1 MDISIE
7 QALKLGVEAHRKGSL
22 KEAERL
28 YHVILKFQ
36 PKQADANHNLGLI
49 ALSRNQ
55 LSEALALFKIATE
68 GGPKVE
74 QFWLS
79 YIGALIS
86 SNQFKEAKRAAK
98 KAKKKGVSEKRVEAL
113 FDKRFAKP
121 TVTNPVRQ
129 GPSEEQLNTLM
140 EHYQNRQYENAENLA
155 KLLTQKFP
163 KHQFSWKV
171 LGALLKQTG
180 RNNEAISAMKKSVK
194 IEPQD
199 AEARNNLG
207 VIFQE
212 LGRLDEAKISYIQTI
227 AIEPNFA
234 EAYNNLGALLLELG
248 KLDEAKVKLSK
259 AISLDINSARAYN
272 NLGATFTKLWRLIEA
287 EANYKRA
294 LTLKPD
300 YADAYNNLG
309 NTLKELGRL
318 DEAEA
323 NLRRAID
330 LEPNYVEANYNLGHV
345 LAETGR
351 LDEAAVSYK
360 HALSCDPNHR
370 SAEIRLVHV
379 QKHMCDWSH
388 PEEFFSSLD
397 ALTNVPVVSTFNLLS
412 MIDSPSQ
419 HQKFS
424 RKWAESEYSSIQVL
438 PLTKPSSKKRLRV
451 GYFSSDMHD
460 HAILF
465 LMAGL
470 LREHD
475 KSKFDIHVYSYG
487 RVQKGEWRRRAQKDV
502 TSFID
507 VSDMSDSDI
516 VALAREHE
524 LDIAIDV
531 NGYTKNT
538 RSRLFAYRMAPIQIN
553 YLGYPST
560 MGADFIDYLI
570 GDNIIIPDEQRE
582 FYSEKIIYM
591 PHCYQPNDEAR
602 SIAETVTSRSDFSL
616 PEDGFV
622 FCCFNNNFKISPK
635 EYNIWMRIMKQVD
648 NSVLWLL
655 GANQWAEQNLK
666 REAEARSI
674 SSERIVF
681 AHKVPLAEH
690 LARHKHADL
699 FIDTFN
705 YNAHT
710 TASDAL
716 WAGLP
721 VVTKQGK
728 QFSARVAA
736 SLLHAAGLGA
746 LVTKTESEYEN
757 LIVSL
762 AKDRA
767 GLASIKQ
774 TLLQTRKSCPLFD
787 TVSYT
792 RQFEA
797 GLQKA
802 YQYHRNGTAPA
813 DIYIE
818 DAKPNK

>member
-1 MDISIE
+1 MTELSVQQMLDAAQFHASKGDIS
-7 QALKLGVEAHRKGSL
+7 QARALYASL
-22 KEAERL
+22 L
-28 YHVILKFQ
+28 YAF
-36 PKQADANHNLGLI
+36 PDN
-49 ALSRNQ
+49 
-55 LSEALALFKIATE
+55 E
-68 GGPKVE
+68 
-74 QFWLS
+74 
-79 YIGALIS
+79 
-86 SNQFKEAKRAAK
+86 
-98 KAKKKGVSEKRVEAL
+98 
-113 FDKRFAKP
+113 
-121 TVTNPVRQ
+121 
-129 GPSEEQLNTLM
+129 
-140 EHYQNRQYENAENLA
+140 LA
-155 KLLTQKFP
+155 KEGLAGLPEDGPQPSDYLIEEVFGLY
-163 KHQFSWKV
+163 SAGKV
-171 LGALLKQTG
+171 SILNKRLDELLKRYSG
-180 RNNEAISAMKKSVK
+180 SPVLWNVKGGVAKSLGELEVAIKAFEMVVRLKPAHAAGHS
-194 IEPQD
+194 
-199 AEARNNLG
+199 NLG

-212 LGRLDEAKISYIQTI
+212 QGRLNDAVDSYARALAFEPDPFAFNNQGTILKQLERWDEAIDRYRS
-227 AIEPNFA
+227 ALALDPNF
-234 EAYNNLGALLLELG
+234 
-248 KLDEAKVKLSK
+248 
-259 AISLDINSARAYN
+259 
-272 NLGATFTKLWRLIEA
+272 
-287 EANYKRA
+287 
-294 LTLKPD
+294 
-300 YADAYNNLG
+300 
-309 NTLKELGRL
+309 
-318 DEAEA
+318 
-323 NLRRAID
+323 
-330 LEPNYVEANYNLGHV
+330 VEANFNLGHV

-351 LDEAAVSYK
+351 LDEAAESYK
-360 HALSCDPNHR
+360 HALPYDPNYR

-379 QKHMCDWSH
+379 QQQMCDWSY
-388 PEEFFSSLD
+388 PVDFLSSLD
-397 ALTNVPVVSTFNLLS
+397 ALTNVPIVSTFNLLS

-424 RKWAESEYSSIQVL
+424 RKWAESEYGSIQVL
-438 PLTKPSSKKRLRV
+438 PLAKPSSKKRLRV

-681 AHKVPLAEH
+681 AHKVPLEEH

>member
-1 MDISIE
+1 IST
-7 QALKLGVEAHRKGSL
+7 
-22 KEAERL
+22 
-28 YHVILKFQ
+28 
-36 PKQADANHNLGLI
+36 
-49 ALSRNQ
+49 NQ
-55 LSEALALFKIATE
+55 L
-68 GGPKVE
+68 
-74 QFWLS
+74 
-79 YIGALIS
+79 
-86 SNQFKEAKRAAK
+86 KEAKRAIR
-98 KAKKKGVSEKRVEAL
+98 KAKKKGVSEKRLEAL
-113 FDKRFAKP
+113 FARRFSKQ
-121 TVTNPVRQ
+121 PVASPVSES
-129 GPSEEQLNTLM
+129 PSQEQLNTLM
-140 EHYQNRQYENAENLA
+140 GYYQNSRYENAEKLA
-155 KLLTQKFP
+155 KLLTKRFP
-163 KHQFSWKV
+163 KHQFAWKI
-171 LGALLKQTG
+171 LGVLLKQTG
-180 RNNEAISAMKKSVK
+180 RNYEAISAMKKSVNLQ
-194 IEPQD
+194 PHD
-199 AEARNNLG
+199 AEAYNNLG
-207 VIFQE
+207 LTLQE
-212 LGRLDEAKISYIQTI
+212 LERFEEAEASYIQ
-227 AIEPNFA
+227 AITVEPNFA

-248 KLDEAKVKLSK
+248 RPDEAEPILRK
-259 AISLDINSARAYN
+259 AISLDINSPRAHN
-272 NLGATFTKLWRLIEA
+272 NLGATLTKLWRLVEA
-287 EANYKRA
+287 EANYKKA
-294 LTLKPD
+294 LALKPD

-309 NTLKELGRL
+309 NTLKELGRF
-318 DEAEA
+318 DEAEPI
-323 NLRRAID
+323 LRKAIA
-330 LEPNYVEANYNLGHV
+330 LEPDFLEANSNLGHL

-351 LDEAAVSYK
+351 LDEAAESYK
-360 HALSCDPNHR
+360 RALSCDPNYM

-379 QKHMCDWSH
+379 QQQMCDWSH
-388 PEEFFSSLD
+388 PEDFLSSLD
-397 ALTNVPVVSTFNLLS
+397 ALTDVPIVSTFNLLS
-412 MIDSPSQ
+412 MIDSPSY

-424 RKWAESEYSSIQVL
+424 RKWAESEYGSIQAL
-438 PLTKPSSKKRLRV
+438 PLAKLSSKKRLRV

-475 KSKFDIHVYSYG
+475 KSKFDIYVYSYG
-487 RVQKGEWRRRAQKDV
+487 RVRKSEWRRRAEKDA

-516 VALAREHE
+516 VSLAREHE

-553 YLGYPST
+553 YLGYSST
-560 MGADFIDYLI
+560 MGADFIDYII

-582 FYSEKIIYM
+582 FYCEKIIYM

-622 FCCFNNNFKISPK
+622 FCCFNNNLKISPK
-635 EYNIWMRIMKQVD
+635 EYNIWMRIMKQID
-648 NSVLWLL
+648 NSVLWLR

-666 REAEARSI
+666 REAEARGI
-674 SSERIVF
+674 SSKRIIF
-681 AHKVPLAEH
+681 AHKVPLLKEH

-699 FIDTFN
+699 FLDTFN

-746 LVTKTESEYEN
+746 LVAETESEYEN

-762 AKDRA
+762 ARDRT
-767 GLASIKQ
+767 GLAGIKQ
-774 TLLQTRKSCPLFD
+774 TLLETRKSCALFD

-797 GLQKA
+797 GLKKA
-802 YQYHRNGTAPA
+802 YQHHRNGKAPA
-813 DIYIE
+813 DIYIK
-818 DAKPNK
+818 DA